1 MAYCFFLDE
10 MMIPVP
16 PEKLT
21 MEIKGR
27 NRTVELINDGEINI
41 IRSAGL
47 TEISFDI
54 RLPGTP
60 RPYADY
66 NSSFGDSALSYVTT
80 KLFGTNAGSAL
91 NYKSAEEYIE
101 KIESLKTS
109 KEPFSFVVTRDS
121 GNNTFST
128 SMQVT
133 LEEYAIEESADEG
146 FDVTIPV
153 KLKQFKDYATKEVEV
168 TTDANGN
175 QTVNVKQNRR
185 SVKSIAKEI
194 RTGKEKSIWEVVQR
208 ATNGTA
214 SWRDVMKYN
223 NLTNPVT
230 MPTAGTRLSLEG
242 YKSKVSDSIS
252 NVVRK

>member
-27 NRTVELINDGEINI
+27 NKTTELIDDGEINI
-41 IRSAGL
+41 LRSPGL

-80 KLFGTNAGSAL
+80 KLLGTNAGSAL
-91 NYKSAEEYIE
+91 NYKGPSEYMT
-101 KIESLKTS
+101 KLESLKNS
-109 KEPFSFVVTRDS
+109 KEPFNFVVTRDS
-121 GNNTFST
+121 GSASFCT

-133 LEEYAIEESADEG
+133 LEEYTIEESADEG

-168 TTDANGN
+168 TTYENGN
-175 QTVNVKQNRR
+175 QVAKVKQNRR
-185 SVKSIAKEI
+185 SVKSIASEI
-194 RTGKEKSIWEVVQR
+194 QVGKEKSLWEVVQR
-208 ATNGTA
+208 ATNGTT

-223 NLTNPVT
+223 DLKNPFNLPEK
-230 MPTAGTRLSLEG
+230 GTKLNLEG
-242 YKSKVSDSIS
+242 YKSRISGSIS
-252 NVVRK
+252 DIVRK